1 MPKPVVEDAPDDRE
15 EERLSL
21 YPLSFE
27 EALRVALSAD
37 PSKVDAGEAK
47 PDGDGS

>member
-1 MPKPVVEDAPDDRE
+1 VNRPVVERVPDDE

-27 EALRVALSAD
+27 EALRTVLAVD
-37 PSKVDAGEAK
+37 PRKVDTELEGES
-47 PDGDGS
+47 DGGS